1 MSESK
6 KIRIANRYLRIP
18 PSNHFEQI
26 VSTLILNKPD
36 QETFFWHYRKYQSC
50 PSPVK

>member
-6 KIRIANRYLRIP
+6 KIRIANNYLRIP

-26 VSTLILNKPD
+26 VSTFLNKPD
-36 QETFFWHYRKYQSC
+36 QEIFFWHYRKYQSC
-50 PSPVK
+50 PRPVK